1 LLSLSQIYWVQPQP
15 AVLAVLK
22 KAGILEASGGGKS
35 RFAFGRSSYDEKL
48 IQVKSLPDEHL
59 QPSVSKALEVVEER
73 MKDVSRRQG
82 EGDRGEERNRAGGSE
97 EENV

>member
-1 LLSLSQIYWVQPQP
+1 M
-15 AVLAVLK
+15 AVLK

-35 RFAFGRSSYDEKL
+35 HLAFERSSDAEKL
-48 IQVKSLPDEHL
+48 IHVKSLPDEHL

-82 EGDRGEERNRAGGSE
+82 GGDGVEERNRAGRGE

>member
-1 LLSLSQIYWVQPQP
+1 
-15 AVLAVLK
+15 
-22 KAGILEASGGGKS
+22 
-35 RFAFGRSSYDEKL
+35 
-48 IQVKSLPDEHL
+48 VKSLSDEHL

-82 EGDRGEERNRAGGSE
+82 GGDGGEDRNRAGGGE